1 MLVKTDE
8 MVQENTE
15 KKKKTSFKLFKI
27 KTSKQNRWDITIYL

>member
-15 KKKKTSFKLFKI
+15 KKKTSFKLFKI